1 MTSLISPCRWL
12 AGALMLALAAS
23 GARAAGLMTPSDGG
37 LPPLSLNEQHVT
49 VDVEDGY
56 AITEVE
62 QVFHN
67 PHDRD
72 LEAHYRFPV
81 PEKGAV
87 AEFTVWIDG
96 KPVVGE
102 VLEKQKARQ
111 VYEQEKAAGRDAGL
125 TEQDGYKAFDVQVS
139 PVRAGQDTRV
149 RLVYLQPVD
158 EDTGV
163 GRYLYP
169 LEEGG
174 VDQRQLDF
182 WTANERVEEHFTFTL
197 NLRTGYPVAA
207 VRVPDQPGAAVT
219 QTSPTQWR
227 VALDNRAG
235 GQPHGDD
242 EGGADAERQ
251 GSPGG
256 QPAFQLNRDIAVYWR
271 YPPDLPGSVDLVAY
285 KAPGSDRGTFMM
297 SLTPGDDLPPVTGG
311 RDWVFVLDVSGSM
324 AGKLATLADGVGKA
338 LGRLQP
344 EDRFRIVLFN
354 DGARELTSGFVAVT
368 PEAVSDYVNR
378 VATLQSSGGT
388 NLYDGLKTGLK
399 SLDADRPTGIALVT
413 DGVANVGVTEQKRF
427 LELLDRYDVRLFT
440 FIMGNSANRPLL
452 TALTDAS
459 NGFALSVSNSDDMV
473 GRLMQATGKLTHRA
487 MNDVTLDIDG
497 VKTADLTPECIG
509 TVYRGGRIVV
519 LGHYWGDGP
528 ADVTLSAKV
537 GGETRRYRTRFP
549 FPAEGGANPEL
560 ERLWAYAT
568 IQDLQR
574 QRDNFGADADL
585 EEGITDLALEYGLV
599 TDYTSM
605 VVLREEMFEK
615 YGIDRRNADRRELEK
630 LAKAQREAQAPASHR
645 ADQNPPMFQ
654 QARPSMG
661 GGGSGGALGL
671 GSLLPFLI
679 LFVAGLLRAR
689 RASSV
694 SRV

>member
-1 MTSLISPCRWL
+1 MALLNPLSRWL
-12 AGALMLALAAS
+12 AGALMLTLAAT
-23 GARAAGLMTPSDGG
+23 GARAAGLMTPSDGDT
-37 LPPLSLNEQHVT
+37 PPLSLREQHVT

-56 AITEVE
+56 TVTEVE

-81 PEKGAV
+81 PEKGTV
-87 AEFTVWIDG
+87 AEFAVWIDG

-102 VLEKQKARQ
+102 VLKKEKARQ

-125 TEQDGYKAFDVQVS
+125 TEKDGYKAFDVLVS

-149 RLVYLQPVD
+149 RLVYMQPVD

-207 VRVPDQPGAAVT
+207 VRVPDQPGAAIT
-219 QTSPTQWR
+219 QQGPRQWR
-227 VALDNRAG
+227 VTLDNRAAASRAG
-235 GQPHGDD
+235 EPAGEPGAEAETTADD
-242 EGGADAERQ
+242 GK
-251 GSPGG
+251 
-256 QPAFQLNRDIAVYWR
+256 PAFRLDRDLVVYWR
-271 YPPDLPGSVDLVAY
+271 YQPDLPGSVDLVAY

-354 DGARELTSGFVAVT
+354 DRTRELTPGFVAVT
-368 PEAVSDYVNR
+368 PEAVSDYVNK
-378 VATLQSSGGT
+378 VATLQSGGGT
-388 NLYDGLKTGLK
+388 NLYDGMKAGLK

-459 NGFALSVSNSDDMV
+459 NGFALSVSNSDDIV

-487 MNDVTLDIDG
+487 MNDVTLDIEG
-497 VKTADLTPECIG
+497 VKTADLTPERIG
-509 TVYRGGRIVV
+509 SIYRGGRIVV

-528 ADVTLSAKV
+528 AQVTLSAKV
-537 GGETRRYRTRFP
+537 GGETRRYQTRFP

-574 QRDNFGADADL
+574 RRDNFGADADL
-585 EEGITDLALEYGLV
+585 EDGITDLALEYGLV

-605 VVLREEMFEK
+605 VVLRDEMFEK
-615 YGIDRRNADRRELEK
+615 YGIERRNADRRDLEK
-630 LAKAQREAQAPASHR
+630 LAKAQRQAQAPAANR
-645 ADQNPPMFQ
+645 ADQGQPMFQ
-654 QARPSMG
+654 QPRPSMG
-661 GGGSGGALGL
+661 GGGSGGAAGPW
-671 GSLLPFLI
+671 SLLPFLVMG
-679 LFVAGLLRAR
+679 VAGLLRR
-689 RASSV
+689 R
-694 SRV
+694 R